1 MDVVT
6 VTDLGI
12 RFKMAR
18 RRRSRTR
25 DALVSWLGGLR
36 NDHGGLR
43 SLVAANQQGENEFWA
58 LRHVTLSVKQGET
71 LGVIGRNGSGKST
84 LLRVIGGIYP
94 PDEGKVSVRGQV
106 STLFSLGAG
115 FQPELSGIDNI
126 YLNGVLMGLSKK
138 EIDAILDDIIDFAE
152 LGEFID
158 MPVKT
163 YSSGMSSRLGFSIA
177 MNVNKDIVLID
188 EIMGAG
194 DAAFQEKAQ
203 ERLNRIIGER
213 TIVLVSHSMNTV
225 RQSADH
231 VVWLDKGQIAAQGE
245 PKEVVQQYLE
255 ATSVQATRAQTSARP
270 ERGPS

>member
-1 MDVVT
+1 MEVIT

-12 RFKMAR
+12 RFKLGK

-25 DALVSWLGGLR
+25 DALASWLGGLR
-36 NDHGGLR
+36 NDHSGASGPLPASQR
-43 SLVAANQQGENEFWA
+43 TGEEFWA
-58 LRHVTLSVKQGET
+58 LRHVSLSVQQGDT

-84 LLRVIGGIYP
+84 LLRVIAGIYP
-94 PDEGKVSVRGQV
+94 PDEGRVSVKGEV

-115 FQPELSGIDNI
+115 FQHELSGLDNI
-126 YLNGVLMGLSKK
+126 YLNGVLMGLSRK
-138 EIDAILDDIIDFAE
+138 EIDGMLDDIIDFAE
-152 LGEFID
+152 LGEFIH
-158 MPVKT
+158 MPVRT
-163 YSSGMSSRLGFSIA
+163 YSTGMNSRLGFSIA

-194 DAAFQEKAQ
+194 DASFQEKAQ

-245 PKEVVQQYLE
+245 PKEVIQQYLE
-255 ATSVQATRAQTSARP
+255 ATRVQATQAQTSARS